1 MILKATK
8 SMFIQARSDE
18 VLFMKDEEHMKKTI
32 HSVVSL
38 DEAFNSLICETDE
51 NEGIIGK
58 VHSIFERVINF
69 ESRNKQMFSIMK
81 NDLDNAPYS
90 MRLHEQKT
98 ADFTVLDMK
107 KDEDV
112 VFKEDN
118 LRIGEALSL
127 KLTGIILWKPQKL
140 SISFSKNNMSIFANN
155 LTLYN
160 EQIFLKGAN
169 GGAKYYYIKN
179 HTSLN
184 QCQKPSVIEKELE
197 NRICSLNIN
206 LENNCSLLEK
216 SINAILGFGNGLTPS
231 GDDFLAGFIT
241 ALSFVQNKKA
251 KRTIGKIKGILEE
264 RKLPTTDISVTM
276 IKVSLEGKARESF
289 IDFISSLFGNDDL
302 LLKRSIDNMFGIG
315 SSSGT
320 DLSIGVVLGLMYSL
334 DINVGNFKHFGKY

>member
-1 MILKATK
+1 
-8 SMFIQARSDE
+8 
-18 VLFMKDEEHMKKTI
+18 MKDEEHMKNTI

-38 DEAFNSLICETDE
+38 DEAFNRLICGADE

-90 MRLHEQKT
+90 MRLHEQKI

-107 KDEDV
+107 KDENV
-112 VFKEDN
+112 VFKEGN

-127 KLTGIILWKPQKL
+127 KLTGIKLWKPEK
-140 SISFSKNNMSIFANN
+140 IPMSFSKKNMSIFADN

-160 EQIFLKGAN
+160 EQILLKGAN
-169 GGAKYYYIKN
+169 GGVKYYYIKN
-179 HTSLN
+179 HTSVN
-184 QCQKPSVIEKELE
+184 PCHKPSVIEKELE
-197 NRICSLNIN
+197 KRICSFNIN
-206 LENNCSLLEK
+206 LENNDGLLEE

-241 ALSFVQNKKA
+241 ALSFFQNKKA

-264 RKLPTTDISVTM
+264 SELPTTDISATM

-302 LLKRSIDNMFGIG
+302 LLTRSIDKMFGIG

-334 DINVGNFKHFGKY
+334 DINIRNFEYLSRYQNYVDSK